1 MNKHTIK
8 IGLLALAVLG
18 VLSTEAQKRSTKKK
32 TPAKKTTTNKAAA
45 KTTTKA
51 TSTPAVQT
59 TDATAAITNREGLG
73 DTTSPR
79 VVTIT
84 SAFKPSLKTAAKIN
98 FTAASPVID
107 SSRTPVTYSVP
118 AQNLFFSYQP
128 VPISPLALPIDT
140 SLNWQNDHTVKAG
153 VGNFNTLLLQG
164 AFSFGDGVKSNT
176 VIQADYLGNK
186 GELFAQQYNT
196 LGIGVLSVFN
206 TQNTNEW
213 TAKANYRNTT
223 RYFYGFDPAAGPYL
237 KSDLL
242 HRFSDAG
249 IEIGLRNKRS
259 NAFNISYAPK
269 LNLHYFQD
277 NRSGKEFNA
286 ILDAPLRKK
295 FGENMSIDLGITADI
310 ANTTFPF
317 GTGTR
322 SIGNN
327 LFYVSPSV
335 AYTSAAFRLQGGI
348 RPSWDNGK
356 FNTLPN
362 ITAEVKIKEADLVA
376 EAGWVGYFNKNG
388 YRTLSGINPWIAQ
401 PTALLNTKINEQYAG
416 IRGSA
421 GNHLT
426 YRARLSFLRM
436 NNQPLF
442 PNSGGDGKMFNVV
455 FEPELDVLQVHG
467 ELGYTLQEKLSVM
480 AGITYRRFTS
490 QEVYERPWG
499 LLPTELSGSLKWKV
513 LKDLQVKADAFIWDG
528 SYSRRFDQ
536 LSTFKLDP
544 AADLNI
550 GAEFSVMPKLNLW
563 IQINNVLNNKYR
575 RWNQYEVM
583 GLNVLGGVVYSFR

>member
-18 VLSTEAQKRSTKKK
+18 VLNTDAQKRSTKKK
-32 TPAKKTTTNKAAA
+32 KAPAKKTTTAKLAA
-45 KTTTKA
+45 KTT
-51 TSTPAVQT
+51 STTVA
-59 TDATAAITNREGLG
+59 DATAAITSREGLG

-107 SSRTPVTYSVP
+107 SSRTPVSYSVP

-140 SLNWQNDHTVKAG
+140 SLNWQNDHMVKAG
-153 VGNFNTLLLQG
+153 VGNFNSILLQG

-186 GELFAQQYNT
+186 GNLFAQQYT
-196 LGIGVLSVFN
+196 TVGIGALSVFN
-206 TQNTNEW
+206 TQHTNEW

-223 RYFYGFDPAAGPYL
+223 RYFYGFDPSAGPYT
-237 KSDLL
+237 KSDLMQ
-242 HRFSDAG
+242 RFSDAG
-249 IEIGLRNKRS
+249 IEIGLRNKRP
-259 NAFNISYAPK
+259 NDFRISYAPK

-277 NRSGKEFNA
+277 NRQGKEFNA
-286 ILDAPLRKK
+286 ILDAPLRKQ
-295 FGENMSIDLGITADI
+295 FGEQFSIELGITADV
-310 ANTTFPF
+310 ANATFPF

-322 SIGNN
+322 SIQNN
-327 LFYVSPSV
+327 LYYVSPSV

-388 YRTLSGINPWIAQ
+388 YRTLTGINPWIAQ
-401 PTALLNTKINEQYAG
+401 PTILANTKITEQYAG

-426 YRARLSFLRM
+426 YRARLSFMRM

-442 PNSGGDGKMFNVV
+442 PTAGGDGKMFQVV

-467 ELGYTLQEKLSVM
+467 ELGYTLQEKLSLM

-490 QEVYERPWG
+490 QELYERPWG

-528 SYSRRFDQ
+528 SYYRDRNQ